1 MPPAIDEGGQVMG
14 YSIEEMSTEM
24 HRVIAADPG
33 LEGRKK
39 VCALVQK
46 ACSDETFV
54 AKHLPADG
62 PERKILYEDP
72 EFGFCILAHVYHGAK
87 ESAPHDHGPTWAIY
101 GQAVGE
107 TVMSDWDKLAPA
119 SEGEPGKVRLR
130 REYTLTPGM
139 AYVYN
144 EGDLHSPRR
153 AGSTRL
159 IRIEGRDVTKIRR
172 FAYER
177 VA

>member
-1 MPPAIDEGGQVMG
+1 MPYELDQFIADCR
-14 YSIEEMSTEM
+14 SILS
-24 HRVIAADPG
+24 RDPG
-33 LEGRKK
+33 PKGREEVRSRLEHLLQNPDFVRKHCEEAPRGLH
-39 VCALVQK
+39 V
-46 ACSDETFV
+46 
-54 AKHLPADG
+54 
-62 PERKILYEDP
+62 LYDDKDL
-72 EFGFCILAHVYHGAK
+72 GFQILAHINDKAREGV
-87 ESAPHDHGPTWAIY
+87 PHDHGASWAIY
-101 GQAVGE
+101 GQAIGE

-119 SEGEPGKVRLR
+119 SESEPGKVRLR